1 MNRYSFFPGAL
12 VLAALLVPELRV
24 ALTEPARNGNI
35 WDWQDHEPVPSEV
48 QKKEQAAGIAP
59 SPQQQQ
65 ADDRE
70 LDSICRD
77 LLNGPCPNLSQSTN
91 GTDYSSVGK

>member
-1 MNRYSFFPGAL
+1 MTRYFFSPGAL
-12 VLAALLVPELRV
+12 VLAALLLPDPSVTL
-24 ALTEPARNGNI
+24 AEPARNANI

-65 ADDRE
+65 EDDRE
-70 LDSICRD
+70 LESICRN
-77 LLNGPCPNLSQSTN
+77 LPNAPCPNLS
-91 GTDYSSVGK
+91 